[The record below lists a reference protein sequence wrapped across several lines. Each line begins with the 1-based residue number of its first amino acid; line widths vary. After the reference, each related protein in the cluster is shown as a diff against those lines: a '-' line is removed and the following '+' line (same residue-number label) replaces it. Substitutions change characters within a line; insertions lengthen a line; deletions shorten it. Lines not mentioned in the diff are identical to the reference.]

1 MLNDVRAS
9 EIDQFLDGVA
19 RLGVDDFARVGKRAI
34 ADYPRQKPVLRL
46 MRLGAAD
53 FSHLNKRVTALTVQI
68 LPDSVVSPSE
78 SYTVN
83 LSDAIADVMGAV
95 QAIIKREK
103 LTVEQYE
110 AFVGGFR
117 TAGATVPD
125 HPSLNKH

>member
-1 MLNDVRAS
+1 MLNEVRAS

-19 RLGVDDFARVGKRAI
+19 TLGVDDFARVGKRAI
-34 ADYPRQKPVLRL
+34 ADYPVRKSARRL
-46 MRLGAAD
+46 VRLGAAD
-53 FSHLNKRVTALTVQI
+53 FSHLDKRVTALAVQI

-83 LSDAIADVMGAV
+83 LSDAIVDVMGAV

-117 TAGATVPD
+117 TAGVTVPD